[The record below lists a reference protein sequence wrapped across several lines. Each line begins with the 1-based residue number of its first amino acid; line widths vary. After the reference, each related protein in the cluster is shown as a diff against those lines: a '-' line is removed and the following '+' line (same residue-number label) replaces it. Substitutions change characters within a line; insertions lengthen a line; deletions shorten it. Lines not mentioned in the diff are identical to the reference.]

1 MSSATRRLDAVI
13 DRYVGDKIVG
23 TNVIFSLGGEVVYA
37 RAAGFLDREGGRV
50 MAPRTLF
57 RLSSVTKPYVAVTA
71 LTLMEAGRLKLD
83 AAVTDYLP
91 TFRPRLADGRAPTI
105 TIAQLLTHTSG
116 LTYDLGLTVP
126 LDQPPSGGIDRSH
139 LTLAEN
145 IDRIANVPLA
155 FAPGTGWAYSLAI
168 DVLGGVLEAI
178 EGKSLPSIVAERVL
192 APLGLGDTGFWPA
205 DPTRLSVAYADGTPP
220 HPMADPERIFNP
232 DGSSIVFSPSRAF
245 DRNAFPSGG
254 AGMVGSAED
263 FFTFIET
270 LRRGGAPL
278 LSPATM
284 PLLTDSHTAGLDTGM
299 PGYGFSH
306 GWSVIEDPV
315 AAATTMSAG
324 GWNWGGVYGHQ
335 WYVDPARQATL
346 LVFSNTAVEGCTGR
360 YPLDVRDA
368 AFAA

>member
-168 DVLGGVLEAI
+168 DVLGGVMEAI
-178 EGKSLPSIVAERVL
+178 EYRCRARPGPARPRRHRLL
-192 APLGLGDTGFWPA
+192 ARRPHPTVGRLRRRHTAAPDGRSRTHLQSRRQLDRLFALARLRPQRLPLGRRRHGRLGGRF
-205 DPTRLSVAYADGTPP
+205 L
-220 HPMADPERIFNP
+220 HLH
-232 DGSSIVFSPSRAF
+232 
-245 DRNAFPSGG
+245 RNA
-254 AGMVGSAED
+254 AVW
-263 FFTFIET
+263 
-270 LRRGGAPL
+270 RGTA
-278 LSPATM
+278 AVA
-284 PLLTDSHTAGLDTGM
+284 SH
-299 PGYGFSH
+299 H
-306 GWSVIEDPV
+306 
-315 AAATTMSAG
+315 AAA
-324 GWNWGGVYGHQ
+324 
-335 WYVDPARQATL
+335 DR
-346 LVFSNTAVEGCTGR
+346 
-360 YPLDVRDA
+360 
-368 AFAA
+368 